1 LLHDLDSNLVER
13 CPDLLVVLDA
23 ELKVVRASAGLR
35 AAVALAEPGMEFARS
50 LDAASRERFEQA
62 MGLERDATQAFS
74 LELTHRGRDRLVPAT
89 YRFFGLEGSLVAG
102 LGREMPEG
110 LTDQVEALKRR
121 HSEML
126 AQLAAMTGRL
136 RELARNDSLTGLFNL
151 RAFLDQ
157 GDNEWVRHR
166 RHRHPLACAALDV
179 DGFKRIN
186 DNFGHAAGDAL
197 LQHIGTLLR
206 ATLRASDLPARIGGD
221 EFVALMPDTSVDG
234 AVITSERL
242 LTRLAQHPLQVLDQ
256 SLTATVS
263 IGVASAEGCSSLEE
277 LLARADAALYRA
289 KKEGKSRVCR
299 ADSSP

>member
-1 LLHDLDSNLVER
+1 LVDGLDSILVER

-23 ELKVVRASAGLR
+23 DLKVVRASAGLH
-35 AAVALAEPGMEFARS
+35 AAVALVEPGMEFAGS
-50 LDAASRERFEQA
+50 LDGPSRERFVQA
-62 MGLERDATQAFS
+62 MGLERDATQALS
-74 LELTHRGRDRLVPAT
+74 LELTHRGRDRLVPT
-89 YRFFGLEGSLVAG
+89 SYRFFALDDALVAG
-102 LGREMPEG
+102 IGREAPVTNG
-110 LTDQVEALKRR
+110 LADQVEALKRR
-121 HSEML
+121 HSERR
-126 AQLAAMTGRL
+126 AHLAAMTGRL
-136 RELARNDSLTGLFNL
+136 RELARNDPLTGLFNR

-206 ATLRASDLPARIGGD
+206 ATLRGSDLPARIGGD

-234 AVITSERL
+234 AVTTSERL
-242 LTRLAQHPLQVLDQ
+242 LGRLAQHPLRVLDQ
-256 SLTATVS
+256 DLLATVS
-263 IGVASAEGCSSLEE
+263 IGVASADGCSSLEE

-299 ADSSP
+299 AD

>member
-1 LLHDLDSNLVER
+1 LLHGLDSILVER
-13 CPDLLVVLDA
+13 CPDLLVVLDS
-23 ELKVVRASAGLR
+23 EHKVVLSSAGLR
-35 AAVALAEPGMEFARS
+35 AAVALVEAGMEFTNS
-50 LDAASRERFEQA
+50 LDDPSRERFAHA
-62 MGLERDATQAFS
+62 MGLERDATEAFS
-74 LELTHRGRDRLVPAT
+74 LELTHRGRERLVPAT
-89 YRFFGLEGSLVAG
+89 YRFFELEGPLIAG
-102 LGREMPEG
+102 LGREMPLTEG
-110 LTDQVEALKRR
+110 LADQVDALKRR

-136 RELARNDSLTGLFNL
+136 RELARNDPLTGLFNR

-206 ATLRASDLPARIGGD
+206 ATLRGSDLPARIGGD

-234 AVITSERL
+234 AVSTSERL
-242 LTRLAQHPLQVLDQ
+242 LGRLAQHPLQVLDQ
-256 SLTATVS
+256 SLTATIS
-263 IGVASAEGCSSLEE
+263 IGVASADGCSSLEE

-299 ADSSP
+299 AE

>member
-1 LLHDLDSNLVER
+1 MIDGLDFILVER

-23 ELKVVRASAGLR
+23 ELRVVRASAGLR
-35 AAVALAEPGMEFARS
+35 AAVALVEPGMEFGRS
-50 LDAASRERFEQA
+50 LDEPSRTRFEQA
-62 MGLERDATQAFS
+62 MGLERDATQAFA

-89 YRFFGLEGSLVAG
+89 YRFFELEGPLVAG
-102 LGREMPEG
+102 LGREMPVTEG
-110 LTDQVEALKRR
+110 LADQVEALKRR

-126 AQLAAMTGRL
+126 AEKVTRAIIKHQ
-136 RELARNDSLTGLFNL
+136 

-242 LTRLAQHPLQVLDQ
+242 LGRLAQHPLQVLDQ

-299 ADSSP
+299 SD

>member
-1 LLHDLDSNLVER
+1 SPSLIDGLDSILVER

-35 AAVALAEPGMEFARS
+35 AAVAQVEPGMEFART
-50 LDAASRERFEQA
+50 LDEPSRARFEQA
-62 MGLERDATQAFS
+62 MALERDATQAFP
-74 LELTHRGRDRLVPAT
+74 LE
-89 YRFFGLEGSLVAG
+89 
-102 LGREMPEG
+102 
-110 LTDQVEALKRR
+110 
-121 HSEML
+121 
-126 AQLAAMTGRL
+126 
-136 RELARNDSLTGLFNL
+136 
-151 RAFLDQ
+151 
-157 GDNEWVRHR
+157 VRHR

-242 LTRLAQHPLQVLDQ
+242 LGRLAQHPLEVLDQ

-289 KKEGKSRVCR
+289 KKEGKSR
-299 ADSSP
+299 

>member
-1 LLHDLDSNLVER
+1 LLHGLDSILVER
-13 CPDLLVVLDA
+13 CPDLLVVLDT
-23 ELKVVRASAGLR
+23 EHRVVLSSAGLR
-35 AAVALAEPGMEFARS
+35 VAVALVEPGMEFANS
-50 LDAASRERFEQA
+50 LDDPSRERFAHA
-62 MGLERDATQAFS
+62 MGLERDATEAFS
-74 LELTHRGRDRLVPAT
+74 LELTHRGRDRLIPAA
-89 YRFFGLEGSLVAG
+89 YRFFALEGPLVAG
-102 LGREMPEG
+102 LGREVPITEG
-110 LTDQVEALKRR
+110 LADQVDSLKRR

-136 RELARNDSLTGLFNL
+136 REMARNDPLTGLFNR

-157 GDNEWVRHR
+157 GDTEWVRHR

-206 ATLRASDLPARIGGD
+206 STLRASDLPARIGGD

-234 AVITSERL
+234 AVATSERL
-242 LTRLAQHPLQVLDQ
+242 LGRLAQHPLQVLDQ
-256 SLTATVS
+256 SLTATIS
-263 IGVASAEGCSSLEE
+263 IGVASADGCSSLEE

-289 KKEGKSRVCR
+289 KKEGKSRVSR
-299 ADSSP
+299 AE

>member
-1 LLHDLDSNLVER
+1 
-13 CPDLLVVLDA
+13 
-23 ELKVVRASAGLR
+23 
-35 AAVALAEPGMEFARS
+35 
-50 LDAASRERFEQA
+50 
-62 MGLERDATQAFS
+62 
-74 LELTHRGRDRLVPAT
+74 
-89 YRFFGLEGSLVAG
+89 VAG
-102 LGREMPEG
+102 LGREIPVTEG
-110 LTDQVEALKRR
+110 LVDQVEALKRR
-121 HSEML
+121 HSQML

-136 RELARNDSLTGLFNL
+136 RELARNDPLTGLFNR

-166 RHRHPLACAALDV
+166 RHRHPLACAAVDV
-179 DGFKRIN
+179 DGFKHIN

-242 LTRLAQHPLQVLDQ
+242 LGRLAQHPLQVLDQ
-256 SLTATVS
+256 SLSATVS

-299 ADSSP
+299 AE

>member
-1 LLHDLDSNLVER
+1 LADSLDSILVER

-23 ELKVVRASAGLR
+23 ELRIVRASAGLR
-35 AAVALAEPGMEFARS
+35 GAVAQVDPGIPFARS
-50 LDAASRERFEQA
+50 LDEVSRERFEQA
-62 MGLERDATQAFS
+62 MALDRDATQAFS
-74 LELTHRGRDRLVPAT
+74 LDLTHRGRDRLIPAT
-89 YRFFGLEGSLVAG
+89 YRFFALEWPLLAG
-102 LGREMPEG
+102 LGHEMPVTNG
-110 LTDQVEALKRR
+110 LVDQVEALRRR

-136 RELARNDSLTGLFNL
+136 RELARNDPLTGLFNR

-157 GDNEWVRHR
+157 GDTEWVRHR

-206 ATLRASDLPARIGGD
+206 ASLRSSDLPARIGGD
-221 EFVALMPDTSVDG
+221 EFIALMPDTSVDG

-242 LTRLAQHPLQVLDQ
+242 LGRLEQHPLQVLDQ
-256 SLTATVS
+256 SLSATVS
-263 IGVASAEGCSSLEE
+263 IGVATAEGCSSLEE

-299 ADSSP
+299 SD

>member
-1 LLHDLDSNLVER
+1 
-13 CPDLLVVLDA
+13 
-23 ELKVVRASAGLR
+23 
-35 AAVALAEPGMEFARS
+35 
-50 LDAASRERFEQA
+50 
-62 MGLERDATQAFS
+62 
-74 LELTHRGRDRLVPAT
+74 
-89 YRFFGLEGSLVAG
+89 
-102 LGREMPEG
+102 MPVTEG
-110 LTDQVEALKRR
+110 LADQVEALKRR

-136 RELARNDSLTGLFNL
+136 RELARNDSLTGLFNR

-242 LTRLAQHPLQVLDQ
+242 LGRLAQHPLQVLDQ
-256 SLTATVS
+256 SLTAAAL
-263 IGVASAEGCSSLEE
+263 IRVASAAGFSSLVA
-277 LLARADAALYRA
+277 LLARAGPPLHPAKPERQARA
-289 KKEGKSRVCR
+289 W
-299 ADSSP
+299 

>member
-1 LLHDLDSNLVER
+1 LLHDFDSNLVER

-23 ELKVVRASAGLR
+23 DLKVVRVSAGLR
-35 AAVALAEPGMEFARS
+35 AAVALLEPGMDFKGS

-62 MGLERDATQAFS
+62 MALERDATQAFS
-74 LELTHRGRDRLVPAT
+74 LELTHRGRDRLIPAT
-89 YRFFGLEGSLVAG
+89 YRFFALDGSQVAG
-102 LGREMPEG
+102 LGREIPLTEG
-110 LTDQVEALKRR
+110 LADQVGALKRR

-136 RELARNDSLTGLFNL
+136 RELARNDSLTGLFNR

-166 RHRHPLACAALDV
+166 RHRHPLACAAIDV

-234 AVITSERL
+234 ALITSERL
-242 LTRLAQHPLQVLDQ
+242 LTRLSNHPLQVLDQ
-256 SLTATVS
+256 SLVATVS
-263 IGVASAEGCSSLEE
+263 IGVATAEGCSSLEE

-299 ADSSP
+299 AE